1 MSELTDKLD
10 PMIQSYML
18 GAAICVA
25 CIMQM
30 QLLYDI
36 MPRERERLTEILGHE
51 PTQEDWNDYWQFLGE
66 RNSNPKCLQRAID
79 REKIRHLLM
88 GDNNGA
94 SKTK

>member
-36 MPRERERLTEILGHE
+36 MPRERERLTEILDTHLR
-51 PTQEDWNDYWQFLGE
+51 QE
-66 RNSNPKCLQRAID
+66 
-79 REKIRHLLM
+79 RH
-88 GDNNGA
+88 GRQ
-94 SKTK
+94 T